1 MRKILLSIASLLIFA
16 GSINATNIGY
26 SKDDIDRLNAFRL
39 GSSQKQ
45 GQAIR
50 FSHAKLQALKGKTID
65 FAEFVVGTKNT
76 TDNKINVFLATT
88 LTGTPIAEG
97 TLEVKRALTKVKWT
111 LDKPYTITGE
121 EECLYIGYTAEVNT
135 TYNLLMSD
143 KSYDIE
149 GCNYGYKDGAWVDT
163 YGMNR
168 GSALIF
174 VNAENVDDYT
184 DAIIAQSNFEGYYKV
199 GDNCNFSARFVNAG
213 TTDITS
219 FDAIVEVGGNK
230 TTQHFADLSIKP
242 KEGYSFKLNDVDTSS
257 EGEQSL
263 SVTIANVNGAGKEAD
278 TSDNSI
284 STNLFLYPK
293 TMERSLL
300 LEAFTGQDC
309 PNCPGGH
316 LNIEAAI
323 EKTGKDI
330 IEVAHHVGYKPDMFT
345 MSEDPTYIFFY
356 PNTSSTF
363 APAAMVNRNTY
374 ANVSTTPIVSA
385 TDVSRLLSTIYYAD
399 TKEPY
404 VSLYLKTTLDES
416 TRKLNVKFYV
426 LPHKTVPHNSSIFNV
441 YLVQDGIEASQA
453 SGGDK
458 YIHNRTFRG
467 TVTGNAWGYLVKD
480 IKAGQLLSWET
491 TITIPDSIHS
501 TYYADETKNNVE
513 AVLKDMS
520 VVAYIGEFDQND
532 NTKHTIYNCCEAR
545 LGESH
550 KQTGFIKPT
559 DVNSAEAEQSVSIF
573 VSNGKVHVGGAYDR
587 LQVYNLAGAQVEN
600 ADLAKGV
607 YIVKVTADGKQTT
620 KKILVR

>member
-135 TYNLLMSD
+135 TYNPLMSD

-284 STNLFLYPK
+284 SANLFLYPK

-374 ANVSTTPIVSA
+374 ANASTTPIVSA